1 MEQGGEGMALGL
13 IVGAGTL
20 PIDAARLLL
29 DQGHRLTAV
38 AFHDITD
45 PAFAEIVAETRWVR
59 LGELENMA
67 EAMNELGARRQ
78 LLVGKVAKG
87 LLFENPGV
95 ARPDAE
101 AMRLLAT
108 EKDRADEGLMA
119 AIVRWIEGRG
129 FEFCDQGEM
138 LQPLLAPHGPIGA
151 HAPDERQLADEA
163 IARPI
168 VRELGR
174 LGVGQCAVVKQGSVL
189 AVEAIEG
196 TDAMIERAGQLGGR
210 GATVVKTARLGQDR
224 RFDLPAVGPGT
235 IEAMCAAGAS
245 GLAIE
250 SGSTLLVERDRM
262 IELADREGIAIWG
275 FSPDSAR
282 DPS

>member
-1 MEQGGEGMALGL
+1 MEQGRDGMALGL

-20 PIDAARLLL
+20 PIEAARLLR
-29 DQGHRLTAV
+29 DQGHRLSAI

-45 PAFAEIVAETRWVR
+45 PAIEDVVDATRWIR

-67 EAMNELGARRQ
+67 AAMNELGARRQ

-87 LLFENPGV
+87 LLFEKPGI

-101 AMRLLAT
+101 ALRLLAT

-119 AIVRWIEGRG
+119 SIVRWIENRG

-138 LQPLLAPHGPIGA
+138 LEPLLAPRGPIGA
-151 HAPDERQLADEA
+151 HAPDEGQLADEA
-163 IARPI
+163 VARPI

-174 LGVGQCAVVKQGSVL
+174 VGVGQCVVVKQGSVL

-196 TDAMIERAGQLGGR
+196 TDSTIERAGRLGGG
-210 GATVVKTARLGQDR
+210 GATVVKAARLGQDR
-224 RFDLPAVGPGT
+224 RFDLPAVGPDT
-235 IEAMCAAGAS
+235 IETMRAAGAS

-250 SGSTLLVERDRM
+250 CGSTLLVDRDRM
-262 IELADREGIAIWG
+262 IELADQAGIAIWG
-275 FSPDSAR
+275 FSPDSR
-282 DPS
+282 QDPS